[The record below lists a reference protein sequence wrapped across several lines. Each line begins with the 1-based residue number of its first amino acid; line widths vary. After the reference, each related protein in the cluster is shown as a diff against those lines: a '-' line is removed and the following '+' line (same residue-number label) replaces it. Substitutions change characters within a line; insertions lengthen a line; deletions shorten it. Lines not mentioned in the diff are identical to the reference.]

1 MQNIDSIVRLD
12 QPEILDG
19 RDLVKQVLLNRLNF
33 SNEGYAFIKKL
44 EEITIMFKIITLDS
58 NNDFILVPNHGFS
71 VDFMDEYLAYLKSQ
85 EQFGMLNIFKKRDY
99 EFRVNGKNYKLNNDS
114 YLCCCECRADV
125 HWYQGFIADFY
136 NWDAMKLEDGEW
148 LKTGYSKTKHLFGN

>member
-33 SNEGYAFIKKL
+33 LNEGYAFIK
-44 EEITIMFKIITLDS
+44 
-58 NNDFILVPNHGFS
+58 
-71 VDFMDEYLAYLKSQ
+71 
-85 EQFGMLNIFKKRDY
+85 
-99 EFRVNGKNYKLNNDS
+99 
-114 YLCCCECRADV
+114 
-125 HWYQGFIADFY
+125 
-136 NWDAMKLEDGEW
+136 KLEDGEW